1 MLSREALPQSSG
13 RAVVPQGLGG
23 PACSLLAPCCLSWEA
38 QSSSGDTRGSLWAA
52 HFQRAEVPWDCLG
65 RVVGTKPPPSLLL
78 VSFWAGPVVPS
89 CSPDGQMSS
98 EHPSFP
104 FWMATTRI
112 SSAKTLL
119 RAMLQLQAA
128 AGLPVQVL
136 VQGSALRPCHRVWGW
151 GHRGGS
157 LLVPLLPHCSGAC
170 ELVTACLPPAA
181 GASQI
186 SSTHGTA
193 WVTGDTSWWGGALHP
208 FLSSG
213 FGSLEPLGH

>member
-1 MLSREALPQSSG
+1 MLVAQTRGTAWGGTAPVL
-13 RAVVPQGLGG
+13 RQGCSPPRPGG
-23 PACSLLAPCCLSWEA
+23 CAHSLLAPCCLSWEA
-38 QSSSGDTRGSLWAA
+38 QSSSGGTRGPLWAA

-78 VSFWAGPVVPS
+78 VSFWAGPAVPS

-128 AGLPVQVL
+128 AGLPVQVPVL
-136 VQGSALRPCHRVWGW
+136 STAPLPQSLGLGAQ
-151 GHRGGS
+151 RG
-157 LLVPLLPHCSGAC
+157 LLTCA
-170 ELVTACLPPAA
+170 PAA
-181 GASQI
+181 ALL
-186 SSTHGTA
+186 
-193 WVTGDTSWWGGALHP
+193 GGV
-208 FLSSG
+208 
-213 FGSLEPLGH
+213 